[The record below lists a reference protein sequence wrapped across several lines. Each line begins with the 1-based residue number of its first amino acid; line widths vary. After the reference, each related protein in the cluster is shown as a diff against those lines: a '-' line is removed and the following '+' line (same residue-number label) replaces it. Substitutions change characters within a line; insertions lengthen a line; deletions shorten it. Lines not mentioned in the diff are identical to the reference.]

1 MKKLSN
7 FLSVLVLIFT
17 CGCQNSTL
25 IEEPNNLD
33 TEDFKNTIEP
43 SRETLDSLEMIAP
56 HEIDEIKDLGSVIEI
71 ADSLFHTILNN
82 DSYVF
87 EQNTHIVSSRAS
99 MEKFTVYVSNPLPLM
114 PEDEQKMFFK
124 AKFGSE
130 VVDLINQHSTKDYK
144 ISTGT
149 TYLCHWDVMMHYV
162 NLSSNQNLGVTTS
175 PKCALHPDTK
185 SSYLKRG
192 YKTEKKLQNDGT
204 SIMYLYSFQLDIM
217 RKDTNKPTIV
227 LSKKYPRLLDSP
239 YNGYE
244 FNYGILTR

>member
-1 MKKLSN
+1 MKKLSL

-17 CGCQNSTL
+17 CGCQNSAL
-25 IEEPNNLD
+25 IDEPNNSHA
-33 TEDFKNTIEP
+33 EDFRDTIEP
-43 SRETLDSLEMIAP
+43 SMETLDSLEMIAP
-56 HEIDEIKDLGSVIEI
+56 YEIDELKDLGSALGI

-82 DSYVF
+82 ESF
-87 EQNTHIVSSRAS
+87 ISEQNTPMVSSRAS

-130 VVDLINQHSTKDYK
+130 VVNLINQHSTKDYK

-149 TYLCHWDVMMHYV
+149 TYLCHWDVMMHSV
-162 NLSSNQNLGVTTS
+162 DLESNQNLGVASS

-185 SSYLKRG
+185 SSYINRG

-204 SIMYLYSFQLDIM
+204 SIMYLYSFQLEIM
-217 RKDTNKPTIV
+217 RKDTNKPTTV
-227 LSKKYPRLLDSP
+227 LNIKYPRHLDSP

-244 FNYGILTR
+244 FNYSILTR